1 MKTNL
6 PTAAPLASAELLTPE
21 GRPAYSQKEM
31 ARAWFDDLTAE
42 EAAGLKSRLTVEA
55 YTKHAEAWLAWLA
68 ASGVVVP
75 TPAHVLA
82 YLGTL
87 KEGHKP
93 ATVNAHLAAVRA
105 FYTWTEARNL
115 YPAIARSVRGLR
127 TNKEEPLECL
137 TPGKVAGLL
146 SLVVGDDEAARRDR
160 ALLQVMFSTACRLT
174 SLEGANVEDVDL
186 LEAALTFRGKGDR
199 DKVRRVYLSASALEA
214 LRLYLVTRRAANGGN
229 LDATAPLFAVTGN
242 RAKGGRMTSRSLRRV
257 VVGLMEKAG
266 HVRRDEGGRITR
278 PRVLSAH
285 SLRRSALTAAY
296 DAAGLDAAQ
305 TLAGHAD
312 PKTTRRAYARVK
324 KGEVL
329 RGLAVS
335 LDLATLGAAV

>member
-1 MKTNL
+1 MNPNL
-6 PTAAPLASAELLTPE
+6 PTFADLPAAELLAPE
-21 GRPAYSQKEM
+21 SRPAYRQGEL
-31 ARAWFDDLTAE
+31 ARAWFADLAAE
-42 EAAGLKSRLTVEA
+42 EAAGMKSRLTVEA
-55 YTKHAEAWLAWLA
+55 YTKHAGAWLAWLGA
-68 ASGVVVP
+68 GGVVVP
-75 TPAHVLA
+75 TPGDVLT

-93 ATVNAHLAAVRA
+93 ATVNVSLAAVRA

-146 SLVVGDDEAARRDR
+146 CLVVGDDEAARRDR

-186 LEAALTFRGKGDR
+186 LDAALTFRGKGDR

-214 LRLYLVTRRAANGGN
+214 LRLYLVARRAASGGK
-229 LDATAPLFAVTGN
+229 LDGAAPLFAVTGN
-242 RAKGGRMTSRSLRRV
+242 RARGGRMTSRSLRRV

-266 HVRRDEGGRITR
+266 HVRRDEVGRITR

-335 LDLATLGAAV
+335 LDLATLEAAG